1 MAGQGRAWEQ
11 MRGRG
16 GESLT
21 GPREGGQEGLRKTEL
36 QFNAAPQMWG
46 TSDRLS
52 TERLHCCPPSLPL
65 PSSLL
70 CSPPLFIRS
79 LPLSSCAVPSVSF
92 RFPFLLSLGCS
103 AIVGGDSGGR

>member
-52 TERLHCCPPSLPL
+52 TERLHCCPSSLFSSLLPSPLHSFTATLLLRCSLRFIQVPL
-65 PSSLL
+65 PSEPRVQRHS
-70 CSPPLFIRS
+70 R
-79 LPLSSCAVPSVSF
+79 
-92 RFPFLLSLGCS
+92 R
-103 AIVGGDSGGR
+103 